1 MTGFVLKIIAVITMV
16 LDHVRYAIPVTDCFI
31 TKYGGR
37 LSFPIFAFLI
47 TEGLIHTKSRKKYFM
62 RMLIF
67 ACISQIPFM
76 LFRTLIL
83 DKFMLNIM
91 FTFLFAIVGI
101 VILEY
106 FQDREELSSFYKF
119 LIAVATL
126 FTILLAGNKIPVD
139 YSWFG
144 ILTVWLFYFLRDK
157 KLLRTVSYIILVVLY
172 YISRYI
178 PNIELINMWT
188 VFFTAL
194 PGIIILFYNGKEGKK
209 LKYFFYLFYP
219 IHMLI
224 LYGLSF
230 IFIK

>member
-1 MTGFVLKIIAVITMV
+1 MTGFVLKIIAVITMI
-16 LDHVRYAIPVTDCFI
+16 LDHVRYAVPVTECFI

-62 RMLIF
+62 RMLAF

-91 FTFLFAIVGI
+91 FTFLFAILGI
-101 VILEY
+101 VIVEF
-106 FQDREELSSFYKF
+106 FQDREELSNLYKF
-119 LIAVATL
+119 FIVAATL
-126 FTILLAGNKIPVD
+126 FTILLVGYKIPVD
-139 YSWFG
+139 YGWFG
-144 ILTVWLFYFLRDK
+144 ILTVWLFYFIRDK
-157 KLLRTVSYIILVVLY
+157 KFLRTVSYIILVIIY
-172 YISRYI
+172 YISRFI
-178 PNIELINMWT
+178 PHIELIDIWS
-188 VFFTAL
+188 VVCTAL
-194 PGIIILFYNGKEGKK
+194 PGIIILFYNGREGKK

-224 LYGLSF
+224 IYGLSF
-230 IFIK
+230 IFK

>member
-1 MTGFVLKIIAVITMV
+1 MTGFVLKIIAVITMI
-16 LDHVRYAIPVTDCFI
+16 LDHVRYAVPVTECFI

-62 RMLIF
+62 RMLAF

-91 FTFLFAIVGI
+91 FTFLFAILGI
-101 VILEY
+101 VIVE
-106 FQDREELSSFYKF
+106 FFHDREELSNLYKF
-119 LIAVATL
+119 FIVVATL
-126 FTILLAGNKIPVD
+126 FTILLVGYKIPVD
-139 YSWFG
+139 YGWFG
-144 ILTVWLFYFLRDK
+144 ILTVWLFYFIRDK
-157 KLLRTVSYIILVVLY
+157 KFLRTVSYIILVIIY
-172 YISRYI
+172 YISRFI
-178 PNIELINMWT
+178 PHIELIDIWS
-188 VFFTAL
+188 VVCTAL
-194 PGIIILFYNGKEGKK
+194 PGIIILFYNGREGKK

-224 LYGLSF
+224 IYGLSF
-230 IFIK
+230 IFK

>member
-1 MTGFVLKIIAVITMV
+1 MTGFVLKIIAVITMIF
-16 LDHVRYAIPVTDCFI
+16 DHIRYAVPLTDCFI

-62 RMLIF
+62 RMFIF

-91 FTFLFAIVGI
+91 FTFLFAMVGI
-101 VILEY
+101 TILEI
-106 FQDREELSSFYKF
+106 FQDREELSSIYKF
-119 LIAVATL
+119 IISVVTLI
-126 FTILLAGNKIPVD
+126 TILLVGNKIPVD

-144 ILTVWLFYFLRDK
+144 ILTVWIFYFLRDK
-157 KLLRTVSYIILVVLY
+157 KVLRTVSYIILVVLY

-194 PGIIILFYNGKEGKK
+194 SGIIILFYNGKEGKK

-224 LYGLSF
+224 LYGLYF
-230 IFIK
+230 IFK

>member
-1 MTGFVLKIIAVITMV
+1 MTGFVLKIIAVITMI
-16 LDHVRYAIPVTDCFI
+16 LDHVRYAVPVAECFI

-62 RMLIF
+62 RMLFF

-91 FTFLFAIVGI
+91 FTFLFAITGI
-101 VILEY
+101 VIVEF
-106 FQDREELSSFYKF
+106 FQDREELPNLYKF
-119 LIAVATL
+119 FIVVAAL
-126 FTILLAGNKIPVD
+126 FTILLVGYKIPVD
-139 YSWFG
+139 YGWFG

-157 KLLRTVSYIILVVLY
+157 KVLRTVSYIILVIIY

-178 PNIELINMWT
+178 PHIELINIWS
-188 VFFTAL
+188 VVFTAL
-194 PGIIILFYNGKEGKK
+194 SGIIILFYNGKEGKK
-209 LKYFFYLFYP
+209 IKYFFYLFYP
-219 IHMLI
+219 IHMLVI
-224 LYGLSF
+224 YGLSF
-230 IFIK
+230 IFK

>member
-1 MTGFVLKIIAVITMV
+1 MTGFVLKIIAVITMI
-16 LDHVRYAIPVTDCFI
+16 LDHIKYAIPATDCFI

-47 TEGLIHTKSRKKYFM
+47 TEGLIHTKSRKKYFI
-62 RMLIF
+62 RMLVF

-83 DKFMLNIM
+83 DKFILNIM

-101 VILEY
+101 AILEF

-119 LIAVATL
+119 FIVVAAL
-126 FTILLAGNKIPVD
+126 FTILLVGYKIPVD
-139 YSWFG
+139 YGWFG

-157 KLLRTVSYIILVVLY
+157 KFLRTFSYIILVIIY

-178 PNIELINMWT
+178 PNIELINIWSV
-188 VFFTAL
+188 VFTSL
-194 PGIIILFYNGKEGKK
+194 SGIIILFYNGREGKK

-224 LYGLSF
+224 IYGLSF
-230 IFIK
+230 IFK

>member
-1 MTGFVLKIIAVITMV
+1 MTGFVLKIIAVITMI
-16 LDHVRYAIPVTDCFI
+16 LDHVRYAVPVTECFI

-62 RMLIF
+62 RMLAF

-91 FTFLFAIVGI
+91 FTFLFAILGI
-101 VILEY
+101 VIVEF
-106 FQDREELSSFYKF
+106 FQDREELSNLYKF
-119 LIAVATL
+119 FIVVATL
-126 FTILLAGNKIPVD
+126 FTILLVGYKIPVD
-139 YSWFG
+139 YGWFG
-144 ILTVWLFYFLRDK
+144 ILTVWLFYFIRDK
-157 KLLRTVSYIILVVLY
+157 KFLRTVSYIILVIIY
-172 YISRYI
+172 YISRFI
-178 PNIELINMWT
+178 PHIELIDIWS
-188 VFFTAL
+188 VVCTAL
-194 PGIIILFYNGKEGKK
+194 PGIIILFYNGREGKK

-224 LYGLSF
+224 IYGLSF
-230 IFIK
+230 IFK